1 MPLDPT
7 SPDLPAWDPAAAPEE
22 VELLEELDPREWV
35 LIRYVGQPMG
45 EFIPLPLEGLELGR
59 APENSLCLPEPEV
72 SRHHAL
78 LRISADLDAVEL
90 RDLGSTNGVFV
101 NGRRAEADPG
111 PVRLVAEDV
120 IRVGAHAFK
129 LKHMDALERRY
140 HQDMAVRTTLDPL
153 TGVSNRATVLH
164 QLEAHF
170 ELASRHHRSLS
181 VILADLDWFKQV
193 NDAHGH
199 GAGDRVL
206 ETFGALLL
214 RRLRGSDPVG
224 RLGGDEFLI
233 VLPETS
239 ARLALTAAEDLRQAL
254 AEQSLD
260 PGDAGD
266 GQPLR
271 VTCSFGVAELKS
283 VDTDGGALL
292 ARADAAL
299 YGAKAGGRNRAV
311 PAP

>member
-7 SPDLPAWDPAAAPEE
+7 PPHLPPWELAAALEE
-22 VELLEELDPREWV
+22 AELLRKTANREWA
-35 LIRYVGQPMG
+35 LIRYVGQPLG
-45 EFIPLPLEGLELGR
+45 EFILLPSEGLELGR
-59 APENSLCLPEPEV
+59 APENGLCLAEPEV
-72 SRHHAL
+72 SRRHARL
-78 LRISADLDAVEL
+78 QISVDQESVEL

-101 NGRRAEADPG
+101 NGKRVYADPD

-120 IRVGAHAFK
+120 VRVGGHAFK

-140 HQDMAVRTTLDPL
+140 HQDMVARTTLDPL
-153 TGVSNRATVLH
+153 TGVGNRATVLH
-164 QLEAHF
+164 QLASHV
-170 ELASRHHRSLS
+170 ELARRHHRPLA

-199 GAGDRVL
+199 RAGDRAL
-206 ETFGALLL
+206 EAFGALLL
-214 RRLRGSDPVG
+214 RRLRSSDPVG

-239 ARLALTAAEDLRQAL
+239 VMLAITAADGLRRAL
-254 AEQSLD
+254 AER
-260 PGDAGD
+260 PV
-266 GQPLR
+266 PLENGEDLQL
-271 VTCSFGVAELKS
+271 TCSLGVAELKAG
-283 VDTDGGALL
+283 DTDGGALL

-299 YGAKAGGRNRAV
+299 YGAKAGGRDRAF

>member
-7 SPDLPAWDPAAAPEE
+7 PPDLPDWDPAAAPDE
-22 VELLEELDPREWV
+22 VELLEDLDARDWV

-45 EFIPLPLEGLELGR
+45 EFIPLPLSGLNIGR
-59 APENSLCLPEPEV
+59 APENELCLPEPEV
-72 SRHHAL
+72 SRQHARL
-78 LRISADLDAVEL
+78 QVAADLESVEL

-101 NGRRAEADPG
+101 NGRRALANPG
-111 PVRLVAEDV
+111 PVKLKEEDV
-120 IRVGAHAFK
+120 IRVGGHAFK

-140 HQDMAVRTTLDPL
+140 HQDMVARTTLDPL
-153 TGVSNRATVLH
+153 TGVGNRATVLH
-164 QLEAHF
+164 QLESHVD
-170 ELASRHHRSLS
+170 LARRHHRPLS

-193 NDAHGH
+193 NDTHGH
-199 GAGDRVL
+199 RAGDRAL
-206 ETFGALLL
+206 EAFGTQLL

-239 ARLALTAAEDLRQAL
+239 VGLALTAAEGLRRAL
-254 AEQSLD
+254 AEN
-260 PGDAGD
+260 
-266 GQPLR
+266 PLQLEEGLTLKL
-271 VTCSFGVAELKS
+271 TCSLGVAELKS

-299 YGAKAGGRNRAV
+299 YAAKAGGRDRAH
-311 PAP
+311 AAS